1 MDDYDIIMSRKNN
14 PKEGSYTN
22 YLFDTWNAMQIVSPR
37 TCKATE
43 ATINGY
49 SKNGIP
55 MILTNKVGKGNVILF
70 GFCMQ
75 DTYFQACKT
84 DDETTLNA
92 LYTQVHNAN

>member
-1 MDDYDIIMSRKNN
+1 
-14 PKEGSYTN
+14 
-22 YLFDTWNAMQIVSPR
+22 
-37 TCKATE
+37 
-43 ATINGY
+43 
-49 SKNGIP
+49 

-92 LYTQVHNAN
+92 LYTQVHNAFAEMELYLIYIPPIQK